1 MSDDRKDYE
10 FDHAFAVSSRDVWHD
25 VRIDRARQT
34 RDYLT
39 DLVESSHTIGMIG
52 QFTVSEIIEYLDR
65 HL

>member
-10 FDHAFAVSSRDVWHD
+10 FDHAFAVSSRDAWHD

-34 RDYLT
+34 HEYLT
-39 DLVESSHTIGMIG
+39 DLVESSDTIG

-65 HL
+65 YL